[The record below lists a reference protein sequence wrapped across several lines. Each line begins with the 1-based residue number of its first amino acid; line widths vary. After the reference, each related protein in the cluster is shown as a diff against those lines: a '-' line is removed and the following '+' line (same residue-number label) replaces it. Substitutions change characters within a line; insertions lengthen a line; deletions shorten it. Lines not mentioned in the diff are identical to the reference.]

1 MLVLVCFVCKDI
13 KNIALL
19 CEDIK
24 KICTFA
30 QDYLFYVMKQFFK
43 YTLATMCGI
52 AFLAILAGI
61 FFMILL
67 VSLLANDSA
76 PVKAEKNS
84 VFVLKLDGYVT
95 ERAEE
100 GTPLDNVLGT
110 ADMSVYGLDDI
121 VKAIRIAKDE
131 DNIKGIYIEG
141 GATAYDAPATA
152 QQVRDAL
159 VDFKS
164 SGKWIIAYAEQ
175 YLQSSYYVASAAD
188 SVFLGQ
194 TGMID
199 FKGLGGKSYYLTGL
213 YEKIGVRYQCT
224 RVGKYKSAVESVTRK
239 DMSENDREQRTAF
252 LQSIWKHWLNDM
264 AESRHVTADQL
275 NQVADDSIMVFAS
288 IDDYKAAKLIDG
300 TMYSDGIKKVI
311 KRQLGLGDDDEINQ
325 LTLSDMLNL
334 DVKEKKDGGQIAVYY
349 AYGEII
355 DAPLSAFSSEHAI
368 VGSTVVNDLNAL
380 AADDDVKAVVL
391 RVNSPGGSAVASE
404 QIWHALKQLK
414 TKKPLVVSMGGYAA
428 SGGYMISAPANYII
442 AEPTTVTGSIGIFG
456 LIPNASELI
465 TDKLGVTFD
474 GVQTNK
480 YTDYENN
487 LILAKDNETE
497 LRFMQAYV
505 DRGYDNFLNIVAD
518 GRGMTKEQVHEIAQ
532 GRVWVASDALPINLV
547 DQLGSLDDAVK
558 KAAALANLDAYH
570 TAAYPAKADWFD
582 ALFSSADEKKGT
594 WLDEEMKATLG
605 ELYTPV
611 MEMRKDSQRNRLQV
625 RLTYLVK

>member
-1 MLVLVCFVCKDI
+1 
-13 KNIALL
+13 
-19 CEDIK
+19 
-24 KICTFA
+24 
-30 QDYLFYVMKQFFK
+30 MKQFFK
-43 YTLATMCGI
+43 YTFATICGI
-52 AFLAILAGI
+52 VILAIIAGI
-61 FFMILL
+61 LLMI
-67 VSLLANDSA
+67 SLASIVASGSA

-84 VFVLKLDGYVT
+84 VFVLKFDGYVS
-95 ERAEE
+95 ERSEA
-100 GTPLDNVLGT
+100 GSPLDEVLGT
-110 ADMSVYGLDDI
+110 ADMSAMGLDDL
-121 VKAIRIAKDE
+121 VKAIRIAKNE

-141 GATAYDAPATA
+141 GATAFDAPATA

-175 YLQSSYYVASAAD
+175 YLQSSYYVASVAD
-188 SVFLGQ
+188 SIFLGQ

-199 FKGLGGKSYYLTGL
+199 FKGLGGKNYYMTGL
-213 YEKIGVRYQCT
+213 YEKIGVQYQCT

-239 DMSENDREQRTAF
+239 DMSENDREQRTVF
-252 LQSIWKHWLNDM
+252 LQSIWNHWLDDM
-264 AESRHVTADQL
+264 AESRHVTAEQL

-288 IDDYKAAKLIDG
+288 VEDYKAAKLIDG
-300 TMYSDGIKKVI
+300 TMYSDGIKQVI
-311 KRQLGLGDDDEINQ
+311 KNKLGIAADKEINQ
-325 LTLSDMLNL
+325 LTLGDVLSL
-334 DVKEKKDGGQIAVYY
+334 DVDEKKDGEQIAVYY

-368 VGSTVVNDLNAL
+368 IGSTVVNDLNAL

-414 TKKPLVVSMGGYAA
+414 EKKPLVVSMGGYAA

-456 LIPNASELI
+456 LLPNASELV
-465 TDKLGVTFD
+465 TGKLGITFD

-487 LILAKDNETE
+487 LILTKDNETE
-497 LRFMQAYV
+497 LRFMQSYV
-505 DRGYDNFLNIVAD
+505 DRGYDTFLGIVAE

-532 GRVWVASDALPINLV
+532 GRVWIASDALPIKLV

-558 KAAALANLDAYH
+558 KAAELANVDTYH
-570 TAAYPAKADWFD
+570 AAAYPAKIDWLD
-582 ALFSSADEKKGT
+582 ALLASADEKKGS
-594 WLDEEMKATLG
+594 WLDEELKATLG
-605 ELYTPV
+605 ELYEPI

-625 RLTYLVK
+625 RLPFLVK